1 MMDRFL
7 IKKLKLSEELPG
19 LNTNAHRV
27 NVEELPCPSSNS
39 LGDWSTPQQVA
50 PEPGPPIIL
59 RVLGPDGSC
68 IRIKMKMLA
77 PFQKLMKI
85 YCKRTGFILEALRF
99 RFDGNVIFE
108 SYTPYSMNLSDG
120 DTIEVFQSMV
130 GGTIFLNR

>member
-1 MMDRFL
+1 MPVFYRKSVHQFGNPFKVKSRIINMDR
-7 IKKLKLSEELPG
+7 S
-19 LNTNAHRV
+19 
-27 NVEELPCPSSNS
+27 
-39 LGDWSTPQQVA
+39 VA